1 MHKPVLVKEV
11 IELLIRKPTGV
22 YVDCTVGSGGHAE
35 AILEHLDSQGTV
47 IGIDKDAE
55 AIERATVRLSK
66 WKGQVMLIQEDF
78 RNISEI
84 ISRVGAQ
91 EVDGVLMD
99 LGMSSEQIED
109 VSRGFSWN
117 GDGPLDMRMDRRSHL
132 TAETLVNEL
141 SERELADLIFRYGEE
156 RKSRRIARAIVR
168 EREKRRIDRTS
179 DLSAIVSR
187 AVGGR
192 SSRLHPAT
200 RTFMALRIVVNDELG
215 SLQEGLQKTVNIL
228 SIGGRIGVISFHS
241 LEDRIVKR
249 FFISYVRD
257 REVDSQHIALNLITR
272 KPIQP
277 TEEEKRCNPRARSAK
292 FRVAERIAKNGGCL
306 DE

>member
-11 IELLIRKPTGV
+11 IELLIRKPSGV

-35 AILEHLDSQGTV
+35 AILDRLHGQGMV
-47 IGIDKDAE
+47 VGIDKDAE
-55 AIERATVRLSK
+55 AIERARVRLAK
-66 WKGQVMLIQEDF
+66 WKGQVMLIQGDF

-84 ISRVGAQ
+84 MSQVGVQ
-91 EVDGVLMD
+91 EVDGILMD
-99 LGMSSEQIED
+99 LGISSEQIED
-109 VSRGFSWN
+109 ISRGFSWM
-117 GDGPLDMRMDRRSHL
+117 GDGPLDMRMDKRGNL
-132 TAETLVNEL
+132 TAEKLVNEL
-141 SERELADLIFRYGEE
+141 SEQELADLIFRYGEE

-168 EREKRRIDRTS
+168 EREKRRIERTS
-179 DLSAIVSR
+179 DLSAIVSK

-192 SSRLHPAT
+192 CGRLHPTT

-215 SLQEGLQKTVNIL
+215 AIQEGLQKAVNIL
-228 SIGGRIGVISFHS
+228 RIGSRIGVISFHS

-249 FFISYVRD
+249 FFISYVGG
-257 REVDSQHIALNLITR
+257 REVDFQHIALNLITR
-272 KPIQP
+272 KPIQA